1 MYLTKIIP
9 AYENPEK
16 LVIPAQA
23 DLTSFSVVDY
33 SGLFIASPSSIV
45 IFVLSLPLAPVGFLR
60 RPSIL
65 RSLLLVVRPWSL
77 LTLLFQLILLPL
89 IMMLHLIMMLPLIIM
104 RCRRSILSLLFIV
117 LLDCLGTRLETV
129 LLAVK

>member
-1 MYLTKIIP
+1 
-9 AYENPEK
+9 
-16 LVIPAQA
+16 
-23 DLTSFSVVDY
+23 
-33 SGLFIASPSSIV
+33 
-45 IFVLSLPLAPVGFLR
+45 
-60 RPSIL
+60 
-65 RSLLLVVRPWSL
+65 LLLVVRPWSL

-117 LLDCLGTRLETV
+117 LLDCLGTRLVTV